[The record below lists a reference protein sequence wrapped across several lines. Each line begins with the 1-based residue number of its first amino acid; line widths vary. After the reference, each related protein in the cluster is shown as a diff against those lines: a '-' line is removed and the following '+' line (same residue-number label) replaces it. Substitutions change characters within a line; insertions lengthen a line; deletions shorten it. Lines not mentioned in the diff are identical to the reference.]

1 MLHQAGPAVAKKV
14 YHLVHDRGYELGFIG
29 GGVRTLEDFTEMV
42 GGEVCITMNWNG
54 SCDRLI
60 EVEYFRDG
68 FVDAWKNAIE
78 SIDQERRKANRSA
91 P

>member
-42 GGEVCITMNWNG
+42 GGDVCITMNWNG
-54 SCDRLI
+54 SAR
-60 EVEYFRDG
+60 
-68 FVDAWKNAIE
+68 
-78 SIDQERRKANRSA
+78 
-91 P
+91 